1 MSLPAPSAGN
11 DNKGMILGI
20 KKLHELVDEIKLVEN
35 LCDREMNNPE
45 GAGFDLRMGE
55 VYELEDPST
64 GSGQAGFLGVEERQ
78 TPNIKL
84 VAKAKS
90 LPLSEGDGGGK
101 NEEDCFIFEPGK
113 YYLIK
118 TIEKVNLPITLS
130 GIIFP
135 RTTMFRSG
143 LGLFNGIVQPG
154 YSGELTFVICNLGK
168 SNIKVSFGA
177 RVVHITFH
185 EVLGE
190 GNQYRGQWQGGRV
203 ATEGKEAQI

>member
-1 MSLPAPSAGN
+1 
-11 DNKGMILGI
+11 MILGI
-20 KKLHELVDEIKLVEN
+20 KKLHELVGEINLVEN

-55 VYELEDPST
+55 VFELEGD
-64 GSGQAGFLGVEERQ
+64 GFLGVEERD
-78 TPNIKL
+78 TPKINSI
-84 VAKAKS
+84 AKYD
-90 LPLSEGDGGGK
+90 SEK
-101 NEEDCFIFEPGK
+101 PEKENYFVFEPGK

-118 TIEKVNLPITLS
+118 TIEKVNLPITIS

-135 RTTMFRSG
+135 RTTLFRSG
-143 LGLFNGIVQPG
+143 LGLFNGVVQPG
-154 YSGELTFVICNLGK
+154 YSGELTFGICNLGK

-203 ATEGKEAQI
+203 ATEGKETQI

>member
-1 MSLPAPSAGN
+1 
-11 DNKGMILGI
+11 MILGI
-20 KKLHELVDEIKLVEN
+20 KKLHELVEKNKLVED
-35 LCDREMNNPE
+35 LCDREMKNPE

-55 VYELEDPST
+55 VYEL
-64 GSGQAGFLGVEERQ
+64 SGDGFLGVEERQ
-78 TPNIKL
+78 TPESKS
-84 VAKAKS
+84 VAKYNPEKID
-90 LPLSEGDGGGK
+90 DG
-101 NEEDCFIFEPGK
+101 NFFIFEPGK

-118 TIEKVNLPITLS
+118 TIEKVNLPVDVS

-135 RTTMFRSG
+135 RTTLFRSG

-154 YSGELTFVICNLGK
+154 YCGELTFGICNLGK

-203 ATEGKEAQI
+203 STGGKEVQI

>member
-1 MSLPAPSAGN
+1 
-11 DNKGMILGI
+11 MILGI
-20 KKLHELVDEIKLVEN
+20 KELHRLVKEIKLVEG

-55 VYELEDPST
+55 IYELEGD
-64 GSGQAGFLGVEERQ
+64 GFLGVEERQ
-78 TPNIKL
+78 TPTAKL
-84 VAKAKS
+84 IAK
-90 LPLSEGDGGGK
+90 GK
-101 NEEDCFIFEPGK
+101 EVCAVGTEITGVIDETEDSFVFKPGK

-118 TIEKVNLPITLS
+118 TMEKVNLPTNLS

-154 YSGELTFVICNLGK
+154 YSGELSFGVCNLGQAD
-168 SNIKVSFGA
+168 IKVSFGA
-177 RVVHITFH
+177 RVAHITFQ

-203 ATEGKEAQI
+203 STEGQETQV